1 MRRATKIWLI
11 TATVFVIFGLILLVG
26 VMAAY
31 NFDFNKLSTV
41 NYETNTYEVS
51 EAFDKISIDVYTTE
65 ISFAPSDDEQC
76 RVVYTETDKIKHTT
90 AVQNGTLVIDTVDTR
105 KWYDNI
111 GIFIGN
117 LKMTV
122 YLPQKSYASLSVDTD
137 TGDIVIPHD
146 FSFGNI
152 EITGHT
158 ADVKCLASVSDS
170 VKVESDTGSINADN
184 LTAGKI
190 DFTTAT
196 GKINI
201 NSVIADGKVDIQTNT
216 GTAKLTD
223 ISCASF
229 TAKSNTGNITLKN
242 IVAVDSFSIE
252 SDTGDVNFEECD
264 AAEILIKTDTGDV
277 SGTLL
282 SEKIFTTES
291 DTGSVDVPKTATGGR
306 CEVISDTGD
315 IKIAIAN

>member
-137 TGDIVIPHD
+137 TGDIVIPND

-170 VKVESDTGSINADN
+170 VKIESDTGSITLDN
-184 LTAGKI
+184 LTAGNI

-229 TAKSNTGNITLKN
+229 TAKSNTGNIILQN
-242 IVAVDSFSIE
+242 VVADDSFSIE
-252 SDTGDVNFEECD
+252 SDTGYVNFEKCD

-291 DTGSVDVPKTATGGR
+291 DTGSVDVPKTASGGR
-306 CEVISDTGD
+306 CKVISDTGD